1 MKTVTFL
8 RETAYNLPK
17 LGYIT
22 GWRSTF
28 FESRAFQPG
37 TAWRFPI
44 SLRGSGTMTT
54 TATGKKPTIIDIAK
68 AVGVSTATVSRALH
82 NHKNVTEET
91 KSRVLQ
97 MAKKMGFRPNL
108 AARYLSSKRSLR
120 ISVNTLQGTTSFW
133 NEVRTG
139 IEDERQSL
147 DLRNVQLEYR
157 TYPQLGD
164 GEFAAF
170 EEALEADV
178 DGIISFPSNPD
189 SIKPLMRWA
198 GRSKIPVVYVATD
211 VPGTGRLAVVQID
224 TFASGSLAAD
234 LVGRIVPRPG
244 KVAVTLF
251 RAAITEHAEKYK
263 AFRETISRFYPSLT
277 VLEPIEDHDLENIS
291 YEKIRNVIDQ
301 HPDLTGIYVTTEAS
315 MPVIQAARDAG
326 ILQKLTIVTTDLF
339 PDLVKQLRAGA
350 VAATIYQRPRTQG
363 RMAFRTLY
371 QYLIEGEKPA
381 SEITFAPHIVMRGN
395 LDFFLERITETK
407 ARSAKARAS
416 GLD

>member
-1 MKTVTFL
+1 MT
-8 RETAYNLPK
+8 
-17 LGYIT
+17 
-22 GWRSTF
+22 ST
-28 FESRAFQPG
+28 S
-37 TAWRFPI
+37 
-44 SLRGSGTMTT
+44 
-54 TATGKKPTIIDIAK
+54 GKKPTIIDIAN

-82 NHKNVTEET
+82 NHQNVTEKT

-139 IEDERQSL
+139 IEEERQSL

-170 EEALEADV
+170 EEAMEAGV

-189 SIKPLMRWA
+189 SMKPLMRFA
-198 GRSKIPVVYVATD
+198 SRANIPVVYVATD
-211 VPGTGRLAVVQID
+211 APGTGRLAVVQVD

-234 LVGRIVPRPG
+234 MMGRLVRRPG

-251 RAAITEHAEKYK
+251 RSAITEHAEKYK
-263 AFRETISRFYPSLT
+263 AFRDTISRLYPTLS
-277 VLEPIEDHDLENIS
+277 VLEPIEDYDVDNIS
-291 YEKIRNVIDQ
+291 YEKTRNVIDS
-301 HPDLTGIYVTTEAS
+301 HPDLIGIYVTTEAS
-315 MPVIQAARDAG
+315 IPVIRAARDAG
-326 ILQKLTIVTTDLF
+326 VLDQLTIVTTDLF

-363 RMAFRTLY
+363 RIAFRALY
-371 QYLIEGEKPA
+371 QYLIEGEKP
-381 SEITFAPHIVMRGN
+381 SSQITFAPHIVMRGN

-407 ARSAKARAS
+407 PRSGKARAS
-416 GLD
+416 AGLD

>member
-1 MKTVTFL
+1 M
-8 RETAYNLPK
+8 
-17 LGYIT
+17 
-22 GWRSTF
+22 
-28 FESRAFQPG
+28 
-37 TAWRFPI
+37 
-44 SLRGSGTMTT
+44 
-54 TATGKKPTIIDIAK
+54 GKKPTIIDIAR

-82 NHKNVTEET
+82 DDQNVTDKT
-91 KSRVLQ
+91 KSRVLR
-97 MAKKMGFRPNL
+97 MAKKMGFKPNL

-120 ISVNTLQGTTSFW
+120 FSVNTLQGTTSFW

-139 IEDERQSL
+139 IEEERQSL

-170 EEALEADV
+170 EEAMQAGV

-189 SIKPLMRWA
+189 SMMPLMRVA
-198 GRSKIPVVYVATD
+198 YRARIPVVYVATD
-211 VPGTGRLAVVQID
+211 APATGRLAVVQVD

-234 LVGRIVPRPG
+234 FMGRLVRQPG

-263 AFRETISRFYPSLT
+263 AFRDTICRFYPALS
-277 VLEPIEDHDLENIS
+277 VLEPIEDHDIERIS
-291 YEKIRNVIDQ
+291 YEKTRDIIDQ
-301 HPDLTGIYVTTEAS
+301 HADLTGIYVTTEAS
-315 MPVIQAARDAG
+315 MPVIRAARDAG
-326 ILQKLTIVTTDLF
+326 VLDKLTIITTDLF

-371 QYLIEGEKPA
+371 QYLIEGEKPV
-381 SEITFAPHIVMRGN
+381 SQITFAPHIVMRGN

-407 ARSAKARAS
+407 SRSAKARAS
-416 GLD
+416 AGLD